1 MPDQRIASAASRPE
15 EYSLVADVG
24 DVASEDG
31 LTRVVLEGKG
41 RFVVEELRED
51 GQTGAAE
58 QAREQG
64 RGRRYE
70 GEMAPERARSV
81 LAQASRFDWAQRFPP
96 RPGIPDE
103 AIVRW
108 TLRDASG
115 EVATMRAWLRDV
127 EKDPA
132 MSPVLLAL
140 REAVQR
146 ATDGVLFL

>member
-24 DVASEDG
+24 DVASEEG
-31 LTRVVLEGKG
+31 LTRIVLEGTG
-41 RFVVEELRED
+41 RFVVEQHREN

-58 QAREQG
+58 GARE
-64 RGRRYE
+64 RGQRYD
-70 GEMAPERARSV
+70 GDIGPERARSV
-81 LAQASRFDWAQRFPP
+81 LAHASRFDWAERFPP

-115 EVATMRAWLRDV
+115 EVATVRAWLRDV
-127 EKDPA
+127 EKDPS
-132 MSPVLLAL
+132 MSPVLSAL

-146 ATDGVLFL
+146 ATDGVLF